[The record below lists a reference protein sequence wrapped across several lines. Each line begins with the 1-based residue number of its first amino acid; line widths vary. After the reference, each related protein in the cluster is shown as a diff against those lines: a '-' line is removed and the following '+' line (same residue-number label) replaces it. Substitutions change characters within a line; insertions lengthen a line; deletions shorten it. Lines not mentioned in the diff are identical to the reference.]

1 MIEFSLRI
9 EPKII
14 SSILPE
20 LGKYFSKSRE
30 LEDFEKTVP
39 NFDEED
45 LKEMWIEGLKDD
57 RKKDRNALAKLLE
70 SPRLA
75 YGRVEVADDDIN
87 ELLRGLT
94 ELRFTIRKT
103 SLKQITDEEL
113 ESGLHELSSTKPE
126 IRIGYFAYLILA
138 EIQERLIQEIS

>member
-1 MIEFSLRI
+1 
-9 EPKII
+9 
-14 SSILPE
+14 
-20 LGKYFSKSRE
+20 
-30 LEDFEKTVP
+30 
-39 NFDEED
+39 
-45 LKEMWIEGLKDD
+45 MWIEGLKDD

-70 SPRLA
+70 SPRLP

-94 ELRFTIRKT
+94 ELRFTIRTT

-113 ESGLHELSSTKPE
+113 ETGLHELSSTKPE
-126 IRIGYFAYLILA
+126 IKIGYFAYLILA